1 MKKTKSC
8 GCSKAKKPSLPKRNQ
23 RAAKNTAKHRK

>member
-8 GCSKAKKPSLPKRNQ
+8 GCSKAKKPSLPKRGQ
-23 RAAKNTAKHRK
+23 RAAKNKKRNK

>member
-8 GCSKAKKPSLPKRNQ
+8 GCSKAKKPALPKRNQ
-23 RAAKNTAKHRK
+23 RAAKNKKRNK